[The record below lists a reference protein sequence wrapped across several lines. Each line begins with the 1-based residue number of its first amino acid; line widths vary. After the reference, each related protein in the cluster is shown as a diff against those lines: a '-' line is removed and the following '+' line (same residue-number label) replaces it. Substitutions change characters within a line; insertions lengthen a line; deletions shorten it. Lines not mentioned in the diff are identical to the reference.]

1 MPETEFLFFGS
12 FVPADRWERETHAPS
27 RESPAAQQPTPATDS
42 PADPQGD
49 HRKAVAAGRKS
60 SGNWPK
66 QYSKSTF
73 SLWKP
78 IISYNFGHAAGPQE
92 TPAAAATELPTRTD
106 RAGSPTPQGNKNQR
120 AGQTRAHL
128 LRAIRAIYR
137 GGAIRYQSRS
147 SPGPDPRNTALIFP
161 VFHSRELAP
170 WPKVLA
176 RSRKTWWSGAP
187 RAVSYKNHQETSL
200 LYTE

>member
-92 TPAAAATELPTRTD
+92 TPAAAAMELPTRTD
-106 RAGSPTPQGNKNQR
+106 RAGSPTPPMVTRTREPAKPVPTSYAR
-120 AGQTRAHL
+120 YGQFTEGVLYGTRA
-128 LRAIRAIYR
+128 AA
-137 GGAIRYQSRS
+137 AQAQT
-147 SPGPDPRNTALIFP
+147 PGTQ
-161 VFHSRELAP
+161 H
-170 WPKVLA
+170 
-176 RSRKTWWSGAP
+176 
-187 RAVSYKNHQETSL
+187 
-200 LYTE
+200 

>member
-1 MPETEFLFFGS
+1 MPETDFLFFGS

-49 HRKAVAAGRKS
+49 HRKAAAAGRKS

-78 IISYNFGHAAGPQE
+78 IISYNFGHAARPQE
-92 TPAAAATELPTRTD
+92 TPAAAAMSCPHGQTEPEAPPPRATRT
-106 RAGSPTPQGNKNQR
+106 REPARPVPTSYAR
-120 AGQTRAHL
+120 YGQFTEGVLYGTRAASAQAQPH
-128 LRAIRAIYR
+128 
-137 GGAIRYQSRS
+137 GTQ
-147 SPGPDPRNTALIFP
+147 
-161 VFHSRELAP
+161 H
-170 WPKVLA
+170 
-176 RSRKTWWSGAP
+176 
-187 RAVSYKNHQETSL
+187 
-200 LYTE
+200 